1 MSQYIYNGAY
11 ESEQNAELADL
22 TKTNDLLGLEIVV
35 CLRQVKAFNAATDP
49 DVTAFSIYT

>member
-22 TKTNDLLGLEIVV
+22 RKTNDLLGSEIVA